1 MASDRSITHWLQQL
15 QQGHDSAAQSL
26 WERYFPRLVA
36 LARSRLTGTP
46 HGIADEEDVA
56 ISAFTSFCR
65 AVQAGRFARLKGAS
79 DLWAILVRITLRKA
93 ADLRGSEN
101 RQKRGLGVSRVEA
114 KLDTLVGKGVSPES
128 TTMAVEEYGRLL
140 NLLKDD
146 ELREIA
152 RWKMEGYKD
161 KEVAQRLGCDTRTV
175 ERKLRHIRKVWGS
188 EK

>member
-15 QQGHDSAAQSL
+15 QQGHESAAQPL

-36 LARSRLTGTP
+36 VAHSRLAGTY

-65 AVQAGRFARLKGAS
+65 AVQAGRYGRLQRPS

-93 ADLRGSEN
+93 ANLQGSEN

-114 KLDTLVGKGVSPES
+114 KLDTLVGKGVTPEFHLHR
-128 TTMAVEEYGRLL
+128 GRGIQPL
-140 NLLKDD
+140 
-146 ELREIA
+146 
-152 RWKMEGYKD
+152 
-161 KEVAQRLGCDTRTV
+161 AQATQQ
-175 ERKLRHIRKVWGS
+175 
-188 EK
+188 